1 MIISSTSYTPTQTGM
16 ELDLALSSA
25 ASQSYGMPSER
36 WARVAARRA
45 FVEMKLRFM
54 QAAKDVPGPRGE
66 RLSARVR
73 SSTQAVELWR
83 LRDELFE
90 ALDCSIER
98 NQMHQQEIRQQLR
111 QVFQF

>member
-1 MIISSTSYTPTQTGM
+1 MIISSTSYAQTQTGVEM
-16 ELDLALSSA
+16 ALTGA
-25 ASQSYGMPSER
+25 ASQSFGMPSER
-36 WARVAARRA
+36 LARVAARRA

-66 RLSARVR
+66 RLAARVR

-83 LRDELFE
+83 LRDELFD
-90 ALDCSIER
+90 ALDSGIASHELHR
-98 NQMHQQEIRQQLR
+98 QEIHQQLS